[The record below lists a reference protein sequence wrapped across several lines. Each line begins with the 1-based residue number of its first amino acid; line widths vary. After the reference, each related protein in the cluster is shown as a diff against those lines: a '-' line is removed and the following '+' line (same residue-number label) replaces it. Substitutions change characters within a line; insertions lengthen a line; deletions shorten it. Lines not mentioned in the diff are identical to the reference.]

1 MSRRDDEAAA
11 GGDDARAR
19 VARAIESA
27 GPGRLLGKGHPVG
40 DFLEAHAWR
49 LLERRPGYLR
59 LDVHLPDHVR
69 NARGV
74 LFGGFT
80 ATYVDLVAVHTVRAG
95 EPRGAPRPWLATV
108 NLRVDY
114 LEPVSEARFEIESE
128 VVSRRGRISLVQT
141 RFRDATGRLLVF
153 ALTTISETARPEDD
167 TKR

>member
-1 MSRRDDEAAA
+1 MSRRDDEAEAA
-11 GGDDARAR
+11 AAGDDARAR
-19 VARAIESA
+19 LTRAIESA
-27 GPGRLLGKGHPVG
+27 GPGRLLGKGHSVG
-40 DFLEAHAWR
+40 DFLEAHEWR

-95 EPRGAPRPWLATV
+95 EPRGARRWLATV

-114 LEPVSEARFEIESE
+114 LEPVSGPRFEIESE
-128 VVSRRGRISLVQT
+128 VVNQRGRVSLVQT
-141 RFRDATGRLLVF
+141 RFRDAAGRLLVF
-153 ALTTISETARPEDD
+153 AMTTIREAARSDGE
-167 TKR
+167 